1 MTSGV
6 GRGASLFTL
15 SFAVFLAGGGASAI
29 QHPPPATAAGPTP
42 SIALTATVRSVDAP
56 GRTLEVVT
64 GVGLALRVVRL
75 AWKETTTVKA
85 ASAGAGMAQLKPGDF
100 VHVEYAKTSE
110 GNIVK
115 TIDLLP
121 RPGTQGAR

>member
-6 GRGASLFTL
+6 GRGASIFTL

-29 QHPPPATAAGPTP
+29 QQPPATAVGPTP

-85 ASAGAGMAQLKPGDF
+85 ATAGAGMAQLEPGDF

-115 TIDLLP
+115 TIEFLP
-121 RPGTQGAR
+121 RPGAQGAR

>member
-6 GRGASLFTL
+6 GRGASIFTL
-15 SFAVFLAGGGASAI
+15 SFAVFLAGGGARAI
-29 QHPPPATAAGPTP
+29 QQPPATAASPTP

-56 GRTLEVVT
+56 GRTLEIVT

-85 ASAGAGMAQLKPGDF
+85 ADAGAGMAQLKPGDF

-115 TIDLLP
+115 TIEFLP
-121 RPGTQGAR
+121 PPGAQGAR

>member
-1 MTSGV
+1 
-6 GRGASLFTL
+6 L
-15 SFAVFLAGGGASAI
+15 SFAVFLAGGAASAI
-29 QHPPPATAAGPTP
+29 QHSPPATTAGPSP

-75 AWKETTTVKA
+75 AWKDTTTVKA
-85 ASAGAGMAQLKPGDF
+85 ASAGVRITQLKPGDF

-115 TIDLLP
+115 TIELLP
-121 RPGTQGAR
+121 RPGAEGAR